1 MGDVEDRFFRH
12 FDHGPLNRWQSPIVT
27 RQSVYRRQ
35 AWGGQIGVSRGKLI
49 GLPPRDDLTSAFAGK
64 EEGAMILGMSL
75 QAFTLLHVVISLVAI
90 VTGFIVVIGMI
101 DGKPLP
107 AWTALFLL
115 TTVLT
120 SVTGFMFPFG
130 GITPGMVI
138 GIISS
143 VLLAF
148 ALFALYIRHLTRAW
162 RWIYAV
168 TAIAALYLNVFVSI
182 VQAFQKIEFLR
193 AMAPTQSEPPFLIVQ
208 GAALG
213 MIIVLGVLAVVRFR
227 PGIPVTAPA

>member
-1 MGDVEDRFFRH
+1 
-12 FDHGPLNRWQSPIVT
+12 
-27 RQSVYRRQ
+27 
-35 AWGGQIGVSRGKLI
+35 
-49 GLPPRDDLTSAFAGK
+49 
-64 EEGAMILGMSL
+64 MILGMSL

-90 VTGFIVVIGMI
+90 VTGFVVVIGMI

-120 SVTGFMFPFG
+120 SVTGFLFPFG
-130 GITPGMVI
+130 GITPGIVI

-143 VLLAF
+143 VLLIF
-148 ALFALYIRHLTRAW
+148 ALFALYIRHLTQAW

-168 TAIAALYLNVFVSI
+168 TATAALYLNVFVSI
-182 VQAFQKIEFLR
+182 VQAFDKIDFLR
-193 AMAPTQSEPPFLIVQ
+193 AMAPTQSEPPFLIAQ

-213 MIIVLGVLAVVRFR
+213 IIFVLGILAVVRFR
-227 PGIPVTAPA
+227 PGMPLAAPA

>member
-1 MGDVEDRFFRH
+1 
-12 FDHGPLNRWQSPIVT
+12 
-27 RQSVYRRQ
+27 
-35 AWGGQIGVSRGKLI
+35 
-49 GLPPRDDLTSAFAGK
+49 
-64 EEGAMILGMSL
+64 MILGISL
-75 QAFTLLHVVISLVAI
+75 QTFTLVHVIVSLVAI

-101 DGKPLP
+101 DGKALP

-130 GITPGMVI
+130 GITPGIVV
-138 GIISS
+138 GTLSS
-143 VLLAF
+143 ILLVF
-148 ALFALYIRHLTRAW
+148 ALFALYIRRLTQAW
-162 RWIYAV
+162 RWIYVV

-182 VQAFQKIEFLR
+182 VQIFQKIEFFR

-213 MIIVLGVLAVVRFR
+213 IVIVLGVLAVARFR
-227 PGIPVTAPA
+227 PGMPVATA